1 MRQNATVR
9 EDCQRIGDIRR
20 ARRRGKQQIENFL
33 LIHIVLLCQL
43 LQSGL
48 MVGEPCPMAALSGG
62 CGKIFPN
69 FHGELDGALAEP
81 GRLRR
86 CLSEPK
92 NFAALPI
99 RSQSLASDF
108 RLSVAAVL
116 RFGIKTLVNLLQLV
130 KVVTTIEHLQFV
142 TAEIFHN
149 LFHAGFIVAGG
160 ARNTSGDFLATKK
173 GEGGVTMQA
182 GHKALAT
189 LDDANRALAFFDLS
203 RPCTIEAGRVDNLAL
218 TVSPDLLLPL
228 VANPDGI
235 HGLVLPPDNEANVAL
250 TLHLENLWHRLPE
263 LSPEAAEEETRSLAV
278 MLAAVI
284 GAQINR
290 RSIARAHLRKIQ
302 FGAICRWIDENLA
315 NSSLAPSDITRKFYM
330 TRPTLYRMFEQ
341 RGGIMKYILERRLE
355 KLFHDLADR
364 SRPAEKIGD
373 VMHRWGLRD
382 HTYAGRAFRSYFG
395 VTPRQLR
402 SSLPSQLKWSPLGG
416 TETFRIRN
424 IERLGPLLEKH
435 NVRVRREDG
444 KDASK
449 PTDTKPA
456 REEPD
461 SMELL

>member
-1 MRQNATVR
+1 MTHNERPSRLPFVHIDIDPAMPAPLDAARQVVAMMFDLDAPNAETADNFQMNVTVY
-9 EDCQRIGDIRR
+9 DLGQIQVSTCISSASILQRSPALIAITRVNHFIVQFYRNDSFHVTIEGERR
-20 ARRRGKQQIENFL
+20 A
-33 LIHIVLLCQL
+33 V
-43 LQSGL
+43 
-48 MVGEPCPMAALSGG
+48 P
-62 CGKIFPN
+62 
-69 FHGELDGALAEP
+69 P
-81 GRLRR
+81 G
-86 CLSEPK
+86 
-92 NFAALPI
+92 
-99 RSQSLASDF
+99 
-108 RLSVAAVL
+108 
-116 RFGIKTLVNLLQLV
+116 
-130 KVVTTIEHLQFV
+130 
-142 TAEIFHN
+142 
-149 LFHAGFIVAGG
+149 
-160 ARNTSGDFLATKK
+160 
-173 GEGGVTMQA
+173 
-182 GHKALAT
+182 
-189 LDDANRALAFFDLS
+189 ALAFFDLS

-290 RSIARAHLRKIQ
+290 RSMARAHLRKIQ

-395 VTPRQLR
+395 VAPRQLR

-416 TETFRIRN
+416 TEAFRIRN
-424 IERLGPLLEKH
+424 IERLGPILEKH

-449 PTDTKPA
+449 TAETKPA
-456 REEPD
+456 REELD

>member
-1 MRQNATVR
+1 MTHNERPSRLPFVHIDIDPAMPAPLDAARQVVAMMFDLDAPNAEAADNFQMNVTVY
-9 EDCQRIGDIRR
+9 DLGQIQVSTCISSASILQRSPALIAITRVNHFIVQFYRNDSFHVTIEGERR
-20 ARRRGKQQIENFL
+20 A
-33 LIHIVLLCQL
+33 V
-43 LQSGL
+43 
-48 MVGEPCPMAALSGG
+48 P
-62 CGKIFPN
+62 
-69 FHGELDGALAEP
+69 P
-81 GRLRR
+81 G
-86 CLSEPK
+86 
-92 NFAALPI
+92 
-99 RSQSLASDF
+99 
-108 RLSVAAVL
+108 
-116 RFGIKTLVNLLQLV
+116 
-130 KVVTTIEHLQFV
+130 
-142 TAEIFHN
+142 
-149 LFHAGFIVAGG
+149 
-160 ARNTSGDFLATKK
+160 
-173 GEGGVTMQA
+173 
-182 GHKALAT
+182 
-189 LDDANRALAFFDLS
+189 ALAFFDLS

-235 HGLVLPPDNEANVAL
+235 HGLVLSPDNEANVAL
-250 TLHLENLWHRLPE
+250 TLHLENLWQRLPE

-290 RSIARAHLRKIQ
+290 RSMARAHLRKIQ
-302 FGAICRWIDENLA
+302 FGAICRWIDENLG
-315 NSSLAPSDITRKFYM
+315 NSLLSPSDITRKFYM

-355 KLFHDLADR
+355 KAFHDLADR

-416 TETFRIRN
+416 TEAFRIRN

-444 KDASK
+444 KDAPK
-449 PTDTKPA
+449 PAETKPA

>member
-1 MRQNATVR
+1 MTHNERPSRLPFVHIDIDPAMPAPLDAARQVVAMMFDLDAPNAETADNFQMNVTVY
-9 EDCQRIGDIRR
+9 DLGQIQVSTCISSASILQRSPALIAITRVNHFIVQFYRNDSFHVTIEGERR
-20 ARRRGKQQIENFL
+20 A
-33 LIHIVLLCQL
+33 V
-43 LQSGL
+43 
-48 MVGEPCPMAALSGG
+48 P
-62 CGKIFPN
+62 
-69 FHGELDGALAEP
+69 P
-81 GRLRR
+81 G
-86 CLSEPK
+86 
-92 NFAALPI
+92 
-99 RSQSLASDF
+99 
-108 RLSVAAVL
+108 
-116 RFGIKTLVNLLQLV
+116 
-130 KVVTTIEHLQFV
+130 
-142 TAEIFHN
+142 
-149 LFHAGFIVAGG
+149 
-160 ARNTSGDFLATKK
+160 
-173 GEGGVTMQA
+173 
-182 GHKALAT
+182 
-189 LDDANRALAFFDLS
+189 ALAFFDLS

-290 RSIARAHLRKIQ
+290 RSMARAHLRKIQ